1 MKNKRILGSYTSD
14 KEGPLLFITAAVH
27 GNEPSGV
34 MALKAVFSELNKTQP
49 QIKGT
54 FLGLIANEEAFKESK
69 RYLDE
74 DLNRTWT
81 NENLENPDDNSNEQQ
96 EMLEI
101 IDIIDD
107 YRKKDFT
114 EIYFIDCHTTSS
126 ASLPY
131 ISVQDIGKND
141 TWAQQFPIHI
151 IRGFSDIVSGTID
164 GYFSHR
170 GMTGFAVEAGQHDDK
185 DSAAYHEGCIWIAL
199 REVCGLDFDHLPEI
213 PAAALT
219 TIHDTPDPKIFEIIH
234 RFGLKDD
241 DNFEMKPGFENFQP
255 IKKGEILA
263 TLNGETIKSTWDA
276 YIFMPLY
283 QSQGNDG
290 FFIVEPVSE

>member
-1 MKNKRILGSYTSD
+1 MKNKRILGAYTSGKD
-14 KEGPLLFITAAVH
+14 GPLLVITAAVH

-34 MALKAVFSELNKTQP
+34 IALKTIFKELNKSQP
-49 QIKGT
+49 IINGT
-54 FLGLIANEEAFKESK
+54 FLGLIANEKAFEKSK

-81 NENLENPDDNSNEQQ
+81 AENLEKPDENSSEQQ

-101 IDIIDD
+101 IDIIND
-107 YRKKDFT
+107 YRKEGFS

-126 ASLPY
+126 SSLPY

-141 TWAQQFPIHI
+141 IWAQQFPIHI
-151 IRGFSDIVSGTID
+151 IRGFSDIVTGTID
-164 GYFSHR
+164 GYFSHQ

-185 DSAAYHEGCIWIAL
+185 DSEVYHEGCIWIAL
-199 REVCGLDFDHLPEI
+199 REVCALNFYELSNV
-213 PAAALT
+213 PAAALK
-219 TIHDTPDPKIFEIIH
+219 TINDTPTQKIFEIVR
-234 RFGLKDD
+234 RFGLKDND
-241 DNFEMKPGFENFQP
+241 DFVMKPGFENFQP

-263 TLNGETIKSTWDA
+263 TLNGETIKSTRDA
-276 YIFMPLY
+276 YVFMPLY

-290 FFIVEPVSE
+290 FFVVEPVSG